1 MVPNLN
7 RFLSLHK
14 EKFKNASGVIFN
26 TIVFFLLR
34 VSRAKFKKVLTFS
47 RGMISSGMI
56 VWTACISQ
64 RKEVDNY
71 RKFVQLLVG

>member
-34 VSRAKFKKVLTFS
+34 VSRAKFKKVLTFI

-56 VWTACISQ
+56 V
-64 RKEVDNY
+64 
-71 RKFVQLLVG
+71 